1 MSNSAHFVANKRAA
15 YEVPVRIRIF
25 FDVAVITLS
34 LVTLSL
40 VTLSLV
46 TLSLVVVA
54 SAQSPAPPRTVTFD
68 RRTSRCVEDSIL
80 QDYSPGQGRRAMTSS
95 KFRLAVAACS
105 MTLMLTPAIVRSQSS
120 AMEQR
125 VAALKQSVARDQ
137 QNIRQYEWI
146 ETTVITLK
154 DEEKSRQQKQCYY
167 GAEGSLQKVKVSA
180 TPPPKKKRGLRG
192 RIAENKKEELTDYM
206 KQAVALVK
214 SYVPP
219 DPVRIQ
225 AVKDAGKVSL
235 DLPGGG
241 KGARVNLRDYAK
253 PGDVLSV
260 EVDPASNRVMGLTVA
275 TYLDDAKDTVTLD
288 VRFSALQDG
297 TGYPATE
304 VLVAN
309 AKNLSVNVTNS
320 GYRKSAH

>member
-1 MSNSAHFVANKRAA
+1 MR
-15 YEVPVRIRIF
+15 
-25 FDVAVITLS
+25 
-34 LVTLSL
+34 
-40 VTLSLV
+40 
-46 TLSLVVVA
+46 
-54 SAQSPAPPRTVTFD
+54 
-68 RRTSRCVEDSIL
+68 
-80 QDYSPGQGRRAMTSS
+80 SS
-95 KFRLAVAACS
+95 KFRLAVVACS
-105 MTLMLTPAIVRSQSS
+105 MTLLLMPAIVRSQST
-120 AMEQR
+120 AMEER

-154 DEEKSRQQKQCYY
+154 GEEKSRQQKQCYY
-167 GAEGSLQKVKVSA
+167 GAEDSLQKVEVSA

-192 RIAENKKEELTDYM
+192 RIAANKKEELTDYM

-214 SYVPP
+214 TYVPP
-219 DPVRIQ
+219 DPARIQ
-225 AVKDAGKVSL
+225 AVKHAGKVSL

-304 VLVAN
+304 LLVAS

>member
-1 MSNSAHFVANKRAA
+1 
-15 YEVPVRIRIF
+15 
-25 FDVAVITLS
+25 
-34 LVTLSL
+34 
-40 VTLSLV
+40 
-46 TLSLVVVA
+46 
-54 SAQSPAPPRTVTFD
+54 
-68 RRTSRCVEDSIL
+68 
-80 QDYSPGQGRRAMTSS
+80 MTSS
-95 KFRLAVAACS
+95 KFRLAVVACS
-105 MTLMLTPAIVRSQSS
+105 MTLLLMPAIVRSQST
-120 AMEQR
+120 AMEER

-137 QNIRQYEWI
+137 RNIRQYEWI

-154 DEEKSRQQKQCYY
+154 GEEKSRQQKQCYY
-167 GAEGSLQKVKVSA
+167 GAEGSLQKVEVSA

-214 SYVPP
+214 TYVPP

-260 EVDPASNRVMGLTVA
+260 EVDPASNRLMGLTVA

-288 VRFSALQDG
+288 VRFADLQDG

-304 VLVAN
+304 VLVAS

>member
-1 MSNSAHFVANKRAA
+1 
-15 YEVPVRIRIF
+15 
-25 FDVAVITLS
+25 
-34 LVTLSL
+34 
-40 VTLSLV
+40 
-46 TLSLVVVA
+46 
-54 SAQSPAPPRTVTFD
+54 
-68 RRTSRCVEDSIL
+68 
-80 QDYSPGQGRRAMTSS
+80 MTSS
-95 KFRLAVAACS
+95 KFRLAVVACS
-105 MTLMLTPAIVRSQSS
+105 MTLLLMPAIVRSQST
-120 AMEQR
+120 AMEER

-154 DEEKSRQQKQCYY
+154 GEEKSRQQKQCYY
-167 GAEGSLQKVKVSA
+167 GAEGSLQKVEVSA
-180 TPPPKKKRGLRG
+180 TPPPKKKRGVRG
-192 RIAENKKEELTDYM
+192 RIAANKKEELTDYM

-214 SYVPP
+214 TYVPP
-219 DPVRIQ
+219 DPARIQ

-260 EVDPASNRVMGLTVA
+260 EVDPASNRVMGLAVA